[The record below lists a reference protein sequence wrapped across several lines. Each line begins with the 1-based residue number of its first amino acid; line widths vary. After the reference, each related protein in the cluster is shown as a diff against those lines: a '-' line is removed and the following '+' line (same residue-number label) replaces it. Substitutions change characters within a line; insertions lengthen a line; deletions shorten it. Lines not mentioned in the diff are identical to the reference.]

1 VNLPTAITVGRIAI
15 TPLIAVL
22 PFFESSTARQ
32 TAFVLLLSAF
42 VTDWLDGYLARTRK
56 EETDLGKM
64 LDPLADK
71 LLLFGTFVPMY
82 WLAREMPF
90 RTPFGSFGLP
100 LWVAIVVLGREVLM
114 TWFRQYAWRR
124 GVVIGASWTGKWKAG
139 VASFW
144 QGAAYCWFWALTM
157 ASENGTTL
165 GDKHWATVSLGLIGA
180 AAMSLAVAL
189 TLISLYQY
197 VRDYGK
203 VLGTRA
209 T

>member
-1 VNLPTAITVGRIAI
+1 VNLPTAITVGRIIA
-15 TPLIAVL
+15 TPFIAAL
-22 PFFESSTARQ
+22 PFFANSTARQ

-42 VTDWLDGYLARTRK
+42 VTDWLDGFLARKYK
-56 EETDLGKM
+56 EETDVGKM

-71 LLLFGTFVPMY
+71 LLLFGTLAPMY

-100 LWVAIVVLGREVLM
+100 LWVVVVVVGREVFM

-139 VASFW
+139 VGSFW
-144 QGAAYCWFWALTM
+144 QGAAYCWFWALTI
-157 ASENGTTL
+157 AAENGTTL
-165 GDKHWATVSLGLIGA
+165 ADTHWATVSLGLIGA

-189 TLISLYQY
+189 SLFSMFQY
-197 VRDYGK
+197 LRDYGK
-203 VLGTRA
+203 VLGTRPK
-209 T
+209 